1 MPVRYLRDVPD
12 AKLWICW
19 LTNCSDLNA
28 GPVMDSIQLTL
39 VSFGFL
45 LAGVVKGATGL
56 GYSTSALPVLTLAV
70 GLHSAMPLVLLPS
83 MASNLTVMVGAGHF
97 RMTLRRFWLLYLALL
112 PGLGLGLALL
122 LVIDSDLAASVLG
135 MVITAYCAFAFWQ
148 PALRLNERMEYALQ
162 IPVGLLN
169 GLINGLTGS
178 QILPLVPFM
187 LSLRLDAD
195 RFVQAVN
202 IGFTLSSMVMAL
214 GLSRAGL
221 LNWDTFSIS
230 AAGIVPAILGSWIGG
245 FLRRRLPEAEFRTL
259 VLSVLTVLGAI
270 LVSRLFSF

>member
-1 MPVRYLRDVPD
+1 
-12 AKLWICW
+12 
-19 LTNCSDLNA
+19 
-28 GPVMDSIQLTL
+28 MDSIQLTL

-122 LVIDSDLAASVLG
+122 LVIDPDLAASVLG

-148 PALRLNERMEYALQ
+148 PALRLNERLEYALQ

-221 LNWDTFSIS
+221 LNWDTFFIS